1 MVSGT
6 GMRLRNKAQWNR
18 GRVCCHF
25 GAPLSDS
32 LLSGFLE
39 LQHVDAIIKIKVDI
53 KTLLQSEERNNTVLK
68 NG

>member
-6 GMRLRNKAQWNR
+6 GMHWRNRAQWNR
-18 GRVCCHF
+18 GRVCHRF
-25 GAPLSDS
+25 GAPHSDS